1 MQDFLQRFKVGHILR
16 PSLAPTLTK
25 VRQVELEAGDCEG
38 RLPLLFWTLIVVLG
52 NFNSVQV
59 QVDHLPI
66 ACMNIGI
73 TVYPTYGGSGIVG
86 SELGMELAKRGHTV
100 HFISSALPT
109 RLTELSERVR
119 FHEVEMMS
127 YPLFEHQPY
136 TLALATKM
144 ATVAETE
151 NLDLLHV
158 HYAIP
163 HSISGILARESLKPK
178 RRLPVITTLHGTDI
192 TLVGADRSYLP
203 ITRYGIVQSDGVTA
217 ISQYLKEATR
227 ESFQFDDI
235 RVIPN
240 FVCQHDYQ
248 RHPVEALRRELAP
261 AGETLLV
268 HVSNFRP
275 VKRPVDCVEILARV
289 LKNHGQARLV
299 MVGDGSE
306 RPNAEHRA
314 RCLNIADKCSF
325 VGKQPNIVD
334 YLSAADVLLLPSEQ
348 ESFGLA
354 ALEAMACEVPV
365 IASRVGG
372 IPEVVTD
379 GETGFLSKVGDVAK
393 MADDAARLVGDEKLR
408 HKMGA
413 AARASAISRYRTDI
427 VIPQYIEFYQEVLSR
442 N

>member
-1 MQDFLQRFKVGHILR
+1 
-16 PSLAPTLTK
+16 
-25 VRQVELEAGDCEG
+25 
-38 RLPLLFWTLIVVLG
+38 
-52 NFNSVQV
+52 
-59 QVDHLPI
+59 
-66 ACMNIGI
+66 MNIGI

-86 SELGMELAKRGHTV
+86 SELGKELAERGHTV
-100 HFISSALPT
+100 HFIASALPT
-109 RLTELSERVR
+109 RLTQLNERVR

-144 ATVAETE
+144 AKVAETE

-163 HSISGILARESLKPK
+163 HSISAILARESLKPK
-178 RRLPVITTLHGTDI
+178 RYLPVITTLHGTDI

-217 ISQYLKEATR
+217 ISNYLKEATK
-227 ESFQFDDI
+227 ETFQFDDI
-235 RVIPN
+235 EVIPN
-240 FVCQHDYQ
+240 FVCQSDYA
-248 RHPVEALRRELAP
+248 RHPVEELRAKLAP
-261 AGETLLV
+261 AGEPLLV

-289 LKNHGQARLV
+289 LKKGITARLV

-306 RPNAEHRA
+306 RTNVEHRA
-314 RCLNIADKCSF
+314 RCLKVDDKITF

-334 YLSAADVLLLPSEQ
+334 YLSASDVLLLPSEQ

-365 IASRVGG
+365 VASRVGG
-372 IPEVVTD
+372 LPEVVTD
-379 GETGFLSKVGDVAK
+379 GETGFLSEVGDVDK
-393 MADDAARLVGDEKLR
+393 MAEDAGRLLSDPELRREMGKRARE
-408 HKMGA
+408 
-413 AARASAISRYRTDI
+413 SAVSRYRTDI
-427 VIPQYIEFYQEVLSR
+427 VIPKYIEFYEKVLR
-442 N
+442 KTAGNE

>member
-1 MQDFLQRFKVGHILR
+1 
-16 PSLAPTLTK
+16 
-25 VRQVELEAGDCEG
+25 
-38 RLPLLFWTLIVVLG
+38 
-52 NFNSVQV
+52 
-59 QVDHLPI
+59 
-66 ACMNIGI
+66 MNIGI

-86 SELGMELAKRGHTV
+86 SELGKELAERGHNV

-109 RLTELSERVR
+109 RLTQLGGRVH

-144 ATVAETE
+144 ADVAETE

-163 HSISGILARESLKPK
+163 HSISAILARESLKPH
-178 RRLPVITTLHGTDI
+178 RTLPVITTLHGTDI

-203 ITRYGIVQSDGVTA
+203 ITRYGIAQSDGVTA
-217 ISQYLKEATR
+217 VSNYMKQATA
-227 ESFQFDDI
+227 ELFQFDHI
-235 RVIPN
+235 AVIPN
-240 FVCQHDYQ
+240 FICATDYQ
-248 RHPVEALRRELAP
+248 RRPREELRAELAP
-261 AGETLLV
+261 GGEPLLV

-289 LKNHGQARLV
+289 REKGVKARLV

-306 RPNAEHRA
+306 RPRAEHRA
-314 RCLNIADKCSF
+314 RCLRVESYCSF
-325 VGKQPNIVD
+325 VGKQPRISD
-334 YLSAADVLLLPSEQ
+334 YLSASDVLLLPSEQ

-372 IPEVVTD
+372 IPEVVED
-379 GETGFLSKVGDVAK
+379 GSTGCLAEVGDIEK
-393 MADDAARLVGDEKLR
+393 MSDCAARLLANESLR
-408 HKMGA
+408 REMGRR
-413 AARASAISRYRTDI
+413 ARESAVSRYSTDL
-427 VIPQYIEFYQEVLSR
+427 VIPQYIDFYERVIAASKAAATV
-442 N
+442 

>member
-1 MQDFLQRFKVGHILR
+1 
-16 PSLAPTLTK
+16 
-25 VRQVELEAGDCEG
+25 
-38 RLPLLFWTLIVVLG
+38 
-52 NFNSVQV
+52 
-59 QVDHLPI
+59 
-66 ACMNIGI
+66 MNIGI

-86 SELGMELAKRGHTV
+86 SELGKELAARGHTV

-109 RLTELSERVR
+109 RLTELNERVR

-178 RRLPVITTLHGTDI
+178 RYLPVITTLHGTDI

-217 ISQYLKEATR
+217 ISHYLKEATK
-227 ESFQFDDI
+227 ESFQFEDI
-235 RVIPN
+235 EVIPN
-240 FVCQHDYQ
+240 FICQTDYQ
-248 RHPVEALRRELAP
+248 RHPVAELRAALAP
-261 AGETLLV
+261 AGEPLLV

-275 VKRPVDCVEILARV
+275 VKRPSDCVEILARV
-289 LKNHGQARLV
+289 VNGVSKARLV

-306 RPNAEHRA
+306 RTNVEHRA
-314 RCLNIADKCSF
+314 RCLGVYDRCVF

-365 IASRVGG
+365 IASRVGVL
-372 IPEVVTD
+372 PEVVTD
-379 GETGFLSKVGDVAK
+379 GETGYLSPVGDVDK
-393 MADDAARLVGDEKLR
+393 MAADAARLLSDNKLR
-408 HKMGA
+408 REMGQR
-413 AARASAISRYRTDI
+413 ARDSAISRYRTDV
-427 VIPQYIEFYQEVLSR
+427 VIPQYIDFYEQVLAKQSV
-442 N
+442 

>member
-1 MQDFLQRFKVGHILR
+1 
-16 PSLAPTLTK
+16 
-25 VRQVELEAGDCEG
+25 
-38 RLPLLFWTLIVVLG
+38 
-52 NFNSVQV
+52 
-59 QVDHLPI
+59 
-66 ACMNIGI
+66 MNIGI

-86 SELGMELAKRGHTV
+86 SELGKELAARGHTV
-100 HFISSALPT
+100 HFISSSLPT

-163 HSISGILARESLKPK
+163 HSISAILARESLKPK

-217 ISQYLKEATR
+217 ISEYLKQATR

-235 RVIPN
+235 KVIPN
-240 FVCQHDYQ
+240 FVCQSDYQ
-248 RHPVEALRRELAP
+248 RHPVDELRRELSP
-261 AGETLLV
+261 KGETLLV

-275 VKRPVDCVEILARV
+275 VKRPVDCVEILSRV
-289 LKNHGQARLV
+289 LKKNINARLV

-306 RPNAEHRA
+306 RTNAEHRA
-314 RCLNIADKCSF
+314 RCLGIFEKCSF
-325 VGKQPNIVD
+325 VGKQPKIVD
-334 YLSAADVLLLPSEQ
+334 YLSASDVLLLPSEQ

-379 GETGFLSKVGDVAK
+379 GETGFLSEIGDVTK
-393 MADDAARLVGDEKLR
+393 MADDAARLLSDEKFR
-408 HKMGA
+408 REMGMR
-413 AARASAISRYRTDI
+413 ARESALSRYSTDI
-427 VIPQYIEFYQEVLSR
+427 VIPQYIEFYEQVLAQ
-442 N
+442 

>member
-1 MQDFLQRFKVGHILR
+1 
-16 PSLAPTLTK
+16 
-25 VRQVELEAGDCEG
+25 
-38 RLPLLFWTLIVVLG
+38 
-52 NFNSVQV
+52 
-59 QVDHLPI
+59 
-66 ACMNIGI
+66 MNIGI

-86 SELGMELAKRGHTV
+86 SELGKELAERGHTV
-100 HFISSALPT
+100 HFISSSLPT
-109 RLTELSERVR
+109 RLTQLNERVR

-163 HSISGILARESLKPK
+163 HSISAILARESLKPK

-217 ISQYLKEATR
+217 ISHYLKAATK
-227 ESFQFDDI
+227 EIFQFDDI
-235 RVIPN
+235 EVIPN
-240 FVCQHDYQ
+240 FVCQSEYA
-248 RHPVEALRRELAP
+248 RHPVDDLRAALSP
-261 AGETLLV
+261 AGGPLLV

-289 LKNHGQARLV
+289 LAKGIKARLV

-306 RPNAEHRA
+306 RTNVEHRA
-314 RCLNIADKCSF
+314 RCLKVFDNCVF
-325 VGKQPNIVD
+325 VGKQPKIVD
-334 YLSAADVLLLPSEQ
+334 YLSASDVLLLPSEQ

-372 IPEVVTD
+372 IPEVVED
-379 GETGFLSKVGDVAK
+379 GETGFLSKVGDVEK
-393 MADDAARLVGDEKLR
+393 MANDAGRLLADPELR
-408 HKMGA
+408 SKMGQR
-413 AARASAISRYRTDI
+413 ARESALSRYRTDL
-427 VIPQYIEFYQEVLSR
+427 VIPRYIEFYERVLSKGSWKE
-442 N
+442 

>member
-1 MQDFLQRFKVGHILR
+1 
-16 PSLAPTLTK
+16 
-25 VRQVELEAGDCEG
+25 
-38 RLPLLFWTLIVVLG
+38 
-52 NFNSVQV
+52 
-59 QVDHLPI
+59 
-66 ACMNIGI
+66 MNIGI

-86 SELGMELAKRGHTV
+86 SELGKELARRGHTV
-100 HFISSALPT
+100 HFIASALPT
-109 RLTELSERVR
+109 RLTELNERVR

-151 NLDLLHV
+151 GLDLLHV

-163 HSISGILARESLKPK
+163 HSISAILARESLRPQ

-203 ITRYGIVQSDGVTA
+203 ITRYGIAQSDGVTA
-217 ISQYLKEATR
+217 ISHYLKR
-227 ESFQFDDI
+227 ETEETFGYAQVE
-235 RVIPN
+235 VIPN
-240 FVCQHDYQ
+240 FVCGSEYARQP
-248 RHPVEALRRELAP
+248 RPELRAELSP
-261 AGETLLV
+261 ANEPLLV

-289 LKNHGQARLV
+289 RGRGVDARLV

-306 RPNAEHRA
+306 RGRAEHRA
-314 RCLNIADKCSF
+314 RCLGLEGFCTF
-325 VGKQPNIVD
+325 VGKQPRIID
-334 YLSAADVLLLPSEQ
+334 YLSVADVLLLPSEQ

-365 IASRVGG
+365 VASRVGG
-372 IPEVVTD
+372 VPEVVTD
-379 GETGFLSKVGDVAK
+379 GETGCLSDVGDVDK
-393 MADDAARLVGDEKLR
+393 MAADAVALLSDETARR
-408 HKMGA
+408 AMGRR
-413 AARASAISRYRTDI
+413 ARESALSRYNTDL
-427 VIPQYIEFYQEVLSR
+427 VIPQYVEFYERILAASH

>member
-1 MQDFLQRFKVGHILR
+1 
-16 PSLAPTLTK
+16 
-25 VRQVELEAGDCEG
+25 
-38 RLPLLFWTLIVVLG
+38 
-52 NFNSVQV
+52 
-59 QVDHLPI
+59 
-66 ACMNIGI
+66 MNIGI

-86 SELGMELAKRGHTV
+86 SELGKELAERGHTV
-100 HFISSALPT
+100 HFISSSLPT
-109 RLTELSERVR
+109 RLTQLNERVR

-163 HSISGILARESLKPK
+163 HSISAILARESLKPK

-217 ISQYLKEATR
+217 ISHYLKAATK
-227 ESFQFDDI
+227 EIFQFDDI
-235 RVIPN
+235 EVIPN
-240 FVCQHDYQ
+240 FVCQSEYA
-248 RHPVEALRRELAP
+248 RHPVEDLRAALSP
-261 AGETLLV
+261 AGEPLLV

-275 VKRPVDCVEILARV
+275 VKRPVDCVEILAQV
-289 LKNHGQARLV
+289 LAKGIKARLV

-306 RPNAEHRA
+306 RTNVEHRA
-314 RCLNIADKCSF
+314 RCLKVFDSCVF
-325 VGKQPNIVD
+325 VGKQPKIVD

-372 IPEVVTD
+372 VPEVVED
-379 GETGFLSKVGDVAK
+379 GETGFLSEVGDVEK
-393 MADDAARLVGDEKLR
+393 MANDAGKLLADPELR
-408 HKMGA
+408 SKMGQR
-413 AARASAISRYRTDI
+413 ARESALSRYRTDL
-427 VIPQYIEFYQEVLSR
+427 VIPRYIEFYERVLAKGV
-442 N
+442 

>member
-1 MQDFLQRFKVGHILR
+1 
-16 PSLAPTLTK
+16 
-25 VRQVELEAGDCEG
+25 
-38 RLPLLFWTLIVVLG
+38 
-52 NFNSVQV
+52 
-59 QVDHLPI
+59 
-66 ACMNIGI
+66 MNIGI

-109 RLTELSERVR
+109 RLTKLSERVR

-178 RRLPVITTLHGTDI
+178 RYLPVITTLHGTDI

-217 ISQYLKEATR
+217 ISHYLKEATK

-235 RVIPN
+235 EVIPN
-240 FVCQHDYQ
+240 FVCQHDYA
-248 RHPVEALRRELAP
+248 RHPVDELRTSLAP
-261 AGETLLV
+261 EGQPMLV

-289 LKNHGQARLV
+289 LQQGINTRLL

-306 RPNAEHRA
+306 RTNAEHRA
-314 RCLNIADKCSF
+314 RCLGVYDKCVF

-379 GETGFLSKVGDVAK
+379 GETGYLSEVGDVDK
-393 MADDAARLVGDEKLR
+393 MAADAARLLADATLR
-408 HKMGA
+408 GEMGKR
-413 AARASAISRYRTDI
+413 ARESAVSRYRTDI
-427 VIPQYIEFYQEVLSR
+427 VIPQYIEFYERVLAR
-442 N
+442 KGK

>member
-1 MQDFLQRFKVGHILR
+1 
-16 PSLAPTLTK
+16 
-25 VRQVELEAGDCEG
+25 
-38 RLPLLFWTLIVVLG
+38 
-52 NFNSVQV
+52 
-59 QVDHLPI
+59 
-66 ACMNIGI
+66 MNIGI

-86 SELGMELAKRGHTV
+86 SELGKELASRGHTV
-100 HFISSALPT
+100 HFIASALPT
-109 RLTELSERVR
+109 RLTELNERVR

-144 ATVAETE
+144 ATVAQEE

-163 HSISGILARESLKPK
+163 HSISAILARESLKPQ
-178 RRLPVITTLHGTDI
+178 RHLPVITTLHGTDI

-217 ISQYLKEATR
+217 ISHYLKQATK
-227 ESFQFDDI
+227 EIFQFDEI
-235 RVIPN
+235 AVIPN
-240 FVCQHDYQ
+240 FVCQTDYQ
-248 RHPVEALRRELAP
+248 RLPDYSLRKSLAP
-261 AGETLLV
+261 GDEPLLV

-275 VKRPVDCVEILARV
+275 VKRPVDCVEILAHV
-289 LKNHGQARLV
+289 LKKGIKTRLV

-306 RPNAEHRA
+306 RTNVEHRA
-314 RCLNIADKCSF
+314 RCLGVFEQCSF
-325 VGKQPNIVD
+325 VGKQPRIAD
-334 YLSAADVLLLPSEQ
+334 YLSVSDVLLLPSEQ

-379 GETGFLSKVGDVAK
+379 GETGFLSDVGDIEK
-393 MADDAARLVGDEKLR
+393 MAADAANLLANEKLR
-408 HKMGA
+408 SEMGKR
-413 AARASAISRYRTDI
+413 ARESAISRYRTDI
-427 VIPQYIEFYQEVLSR
+427 VIPQYIDFYHQVLAKGAK
-442 N
+442 